1 MAMDLLAPLRAPLQ
15 EVVDAF
21 FHEEVVR
28 VCHQAAEL
36 DLDPLNLSY
45 KIARAFNQAEDLELD
60 LMLHQA
66 RMEDVCYSIKAHY
79 LWENFEGDEE
89 DDEGLYCWVCDQEI
103 SPEIDIGR
111 HRGFCKLM
119 AAEADKHQAHY
130 R

>member
-1 MAMDLLAPLRAPLQ
+1 MAMDLLAPLRALLQ

-89 DDEGLYCWVCDQEI
+89 DDEGLYCWVCD
-103 SPEIDIGR
+103 
-111 HRGFCKLM
+111 
-119 AAEADKHQAHY
+119 
-130 R
+130 